1 MSVKFNVKRY
11 FQVLGISL
19 AVILLGVLVCLGMDF
34 VEKPGDQQSVV
45 STVEAADGKI
55 NVLLMGVDVEGLRT
69 DAIMVASY
77 DTDKNEVNMLSIP
90 RDTRMYVGTKYQKI
104 NAAHAIG
111 GMTGKIAGPEG
122 TIEAVTRLTGIPINY
137 YVEFS
142 FDAVANVIDTLG
154 PITFEIPDLYND
166 GVGMVYDDPVQ
177 DLHIN
182 LKPGV
187 QELNGQQVVQLLRY
201 RKGNKKADG
210 TRDSYLDGDRGRMD
224 VQQQFLKALVDQ
236 KLNASLIMKIPALFK
251 QMSSDLKTNL
261 TLPDVIK
268 YSKYLNNFSSTGI
281 HTHTLPGH
289 DSGDEYAESFWIC
302 DLDETRELVE
312 TVFGYD
318 ASKITIDKSG
328 STASNTVAPGS
339 GSTAKPKTTPK
350 ATAANKSTTK
360 PKATSSAKGTTKSGG
375 QEEEPKATAK
385 PKSQDNGGSS
395 NSNGNS
401 KATAKPKVTAAPQE
415 PAKSA
420 APSKATSKPAQKTPT
435 PVKNEVDDEENSD
448 E

>member
-19 AVILLGVLVCLGMDF
+19 AVVLLGVLVCLGMDF
-34 VEKPGDQQSVV
+34 VEKPGGQQSVA

-55 NVLLMGVDVEGLRT
+55 NVLLMGVDVEGFRT

-77 DTDKNEVNMLSIP
+77 DTEKNEVNMLSIP

-137 YVEFS
+137 YIEFS

-182 LKPGV
+182 LKPGM
-187 QELNGQQVVQLLRY
+187 QELDGDKVVQLLRY

-224 VQQQFLKALVDQ
+224 VQQEFLKALVDQ

-251 QMSSDLKTNL
+251 QMNTDLKTNL

-268 YSKYLNNFSSTGI
+268 YSKYLNNLSSTGI

-302 DLDETRELVE
+302 DLEETRELIE

-318 ASKITIDKSG
+318 ASGITIEKSG
-328 STASNTVAPGS
+328 STASTTVAPGS
-339 GSTAKPKTTPK
+339 GATAKPKTTPK
-350 ATAANKSTTK
+350 ATAASTSK
-360 PKATSSAKGTTKSGG
+360 PKATSAAKATSKSKSDV
-375 QEEEPKATAK
+375 EEPKSTPKPKSNSGSSNSGSDEPKATAK
-385 PKSQDNGGSS
+385 PK
-395 NSNGNS
+395 
-401 KATAKPKVTAAPQE
+401 ATT
-415 PAKSA
+415 PAKEPEKTT
-420 APSKATSKPAQKTPT
+420 APSKATSKPSEKTPT
-435 PVKNEVDDEENSD
+435 PVKNEKDDDEKAD